1 MMDRDSYFSERIY
14 LGQNDEID
22 TEVYAYWEKILGKD
36 VLDSVEHLYGSLNSI
51 IDSSEYK
58 TKDINPFREYESMA
72 EQVSNANGK
81 QGLYVR
87 FPDQKLV
94 FSEFFVPLINL
105 GINDMKKNGNVFL
118 SESVIDEYS
127 NVLLERLGRVS
138 LSTLM
143 FEMYLCKQEG
153 YLNGDSPEEEY
164 DYYNEAFLGN
174 TNYKRELFKI
184 YPCLLRTITETI
196 HNLTTYFSVL
206 LTRLENDKRRIVEKF
221 CAGKEF
227 DSISAIQ
234 SSVSDS
240 HKKGNGVSVLTL
252 SNNIKIVYK
261 PRSMKI
267 ETVYLDFMKKINEGC
282 KYKMYNV
289 LAEDVGDYGW
299 EEYISYKSCSDTQ
312 ELHRYF
318 YRFGVLIFSSHIL
331 NINDLHEENL
341 IACGEYPVIIDAE
354 TILDNRRRNQVNS
367 AKEEINYIL
376 HESVLHSGLL
386 PHYRFSKLGKGVDM
400 SAIKGA
406 EGEEY
411 PIRIPKIVDIC
422 TSNMRFEYKKPV
434 THSNKNLAK
443 LGEKVAPVY
452 HFLEDIN
459 AGFRDAYTYVLNYK
473 SQFITFTNR
482 FGNLNVRHLVQDTQ
496 RYSMLLHTSYHPD
509 FMQDGRDRQLF
520 LCSVL
525 KNYKEFQGDIHVPE
539 LEIKDMLNMDIPY
552 FYLNTS
558 ETALYGSEG
567 ECIENYF
574 ENTSLCHL
582 QDKIHGLCEEDMK
595 KQQMFMDIILS
606 NVNEIGVEDNKIEVH
621 SLCLPSCQKDN
632 KVILKAVLKLADN
645 LMHTAI
651 FNSDK
656 SEVNWIGVSLIGS
669 EDDCAWDIR
678 PLGTYLYEG
687 VSGLA
692 IFFKALN
699 SVIPKQEYKIISDAI
714 AKELFT
720 YTDEMLER
728 KEDLEKESSG
738 AFGGEASIMYT
749 YEILYLISKEEKY
762 LEYARKHFAILK
774 KAIMED
780 ANFDI
785 VYGNSG
791 AIIVLINMYHLTNDI
806 QYLES
811 AIHAG
816 ELLIKAQIQ
825 YGEIKGG
832 WISDG
837 RQSPLAGLSHG
848 ISGMVL
854 ALVKLW
860 DATKRDEFLN
870 AAIVGIKYE
879 NSLFVPEKG
888 NWKDER
894 VYSGEKASDR
904 GSYSVAWCHGA
915 AGILLNRVK
924 IYTLLDKEH
933 KTLLK
938 DDIREAVKTVVRE
951 GILGNNC
958 LCHGNLGNTEILE
971 EYLKCFSDEETMA
984 HCITLRQ
991 IIAENICREKY
1002 DCNNA
1007 YLFGYKLPG
1016 FMTGLSGMGYSM
1028 LRDINSNLPCIL
1040 ALDI

>member
-1 MMDRDSYFSERIY
+1 MINRESYFSERIY
-14 LGQNDEID
+14 LEHNNEID
-22 TEVYAYWEKILGKD
+22 GVVYAYWEKILGKD
-36 VLDSVEHLYGSLNSI
+36 VLDSIEQLYGPLNDI
-51 IDSSEYK
+51 IGSSKYK
-58 TKDINPFREYESMA
+58 TKDVKPFKEYESMK
-72 EQVSNANGK
+72 EKILNANEMQK
-81 QGLYVR
+81 TYIK
-87 FPDQKLV
+87 FPEQKLV
-94 FSEFFVPLINL
+94 FSEFFLPLINF
-105 GINDMKKNGNVFL
+105 GIEDIKKNKHEFL
-118 SESVIDEYS
+118 SESVINEYS

-143 FEMYLCKQEG
+143 FEMYLCKREG
-153 YLNGDSPEEEY
+153 LLKGNSTQEEY
-164 DYYNEAFLGN
+164 DYYNTIFLGD
-174 TNYKRELFKI
+174 TKYKRKLFEI
-184 YPCLLRTITETI
+184 YPCLLRTIAETI
-196 HNLTTYFSVL
+196 HNLTTYFNIL
-206 LTRLENDKRRIVEKF
+206 LERLKSDKRRIIDKF

-227 DSISAIQ
+227 ESVIAIQ
-234 SSVSDS
+234 ASVSDS

-267 ETVYLDFMKKINEGC
+267 ETVYLDFMRMLNEGC

-289 LAEDVGDYGW
+289 LVEDAGDYGW
-299 EEYISYKSCSDTQ
+299 EEYISYKSCSDEK

-318 YRFGVLIFSSHIL
+318 YRFGVLIFSSYIL

-341 IACGEYPVIIDAE
+341 IACGEYPIIIDAE
-354 TILDNRRRNQVNS
+354 TILDNRRRNHVNS

-400 SAIKGA
+400 SAIKGV
-406 EGEEY
+406 EGKEY
-411 PIRIPKIVDIC
+411 PIKIPKIVDLC
-422 TSNMRFEYKKPV
+422 TSNMRFEYTNPV

-452 HFLEDIN
+452 HFLDDIN
-459 AGFRDAYTYVLNYK
+459 AGFRAAYTYVLNNK
-473 SQFITFTNR
+473 SLFITFVNE
-482 FGNLNVRHLVQDTQ
+482 FENLDVRHLVQDTQ

-509 FMQDGRDRQLF
+509 FMQDGKDRQLF

-558 ETALYGSEG
+558 EKSLYGSEG

-582 QDKIHGLCEEDMK
+582 RDKIYSLCEDDMK
-595 KQQMFMDIILS
+595 KQQMFLDIILS
-606 NVNEIGVEDNKIEVH
+606 NVNEIGVEDNKLEVH
-621 SLCLPSCQKDN
+621 SLHLPSSPKN
-632 KVILKAVLKLADN
+632 NEIILKAVLKIANHIL
-645 LMHTAI
+645 HTAV

-699 SVIPKQEYKIISDAI
+699 STVPRQEYKIISSAI
-714 AKELFT
+714 DKELFT

-728 KEDLEKESSG
+728 SDDLAKESSG

-749 YEILYLISKEEKY
+749 YEILYMISKEEKY
-762 LEYARKHFAILK
+762 LIYANKHFKILK
-774 KAIMED
+774 KTILED
-780 ANFDI
+780 TNFDI
-785 VYGNSG
+785 VYGNAG
-791 AIIVLINMYHLTNDI
+791 AIIVLINMYHLTNDAE
-806 QYLES
+806 YLET
-811 AIHAG
+811 AISAG
-816 ELLIKAQIQ
+816 ELLVKAQIQ
-825 YGEIKGG
+825 NGELKGG
-832 WISDG
+832 WISND
-837 RQSPLAGLSHG
+837 RQSPLAGFSHG
-848 ISGMVL
+848 VSGIAL
-854 ALVKLW
+854 ALVRLW
-860 DATKRDEFLN
+860 DITNKEEFLN
-870 AAIVGIKYE
+870 AAIDGIKYE

-894 VYSGEKASDR
+894 VYSGVKASDR
-904 GSYSVAWCHGA
+904 DSYTIAWCHGA
-915 AGILLNRVK
+915 AGILLSRVK
-924 IYTLLDKEH
+924 IYTLLD
-933 KTLLK
+933 TRYSSLLI
-938 DDIREAVKTVVRE
+938 DDITEAARTVTKE
-951 GILGNNC
+951 GVLGNNC

-971 EYLKCFSDEETMA
+971 EYIKCFNDKAATT
-984 HCITLRQ
+984 HCTSLRQ
-991 IIAENICREKY
+991 VIAENICQEKY
-1002 DCNNA
+1002 DCDNA

-1028 LRDINSNLPCIL
+1028 LRDINCDLPCIL